1 MKKWVIP
8 YHATMKLSKKHI
20 EELVRKIT
28 KSYILEAD
36 KEEKDPFAAA
46 ADSGGEEGGGDE
58 KADDKEA
65 KPVEPTEP
73 AGVPISFNISAV
85 KRYNKA
91 NFVSDKGTVKSIN
104 KDGVVVTT
112 QPDGVD
118 ILVNFDDISEN
129 VTRFFK
135 TRK

>member
-1 MKKWVIP
+1 
-8 YHATMKLSKKHI
+8 MKLSKKHI
-20 EELVRKIT
+20 EELVHKVV

-36 KEEKDPFAAA
+36 KEEKNPFAADDA
-46 ADSGGEEGGGDE
+46 EGGEEGGAEGGTEAE

-65 KPVEPTEP
+65 KPAAPAEPT
-73 AGVPISFNISAV
+73 GVPISFNISAV

-91 NFVSDKGTVKSIN
+91 DFISDKGIVKSIN
-104 KDGVVVTT
+104 KDGIIVTT

-118 ILVNFDDISEN
+118 VIVNFDDISES

>member
-1 MKKWVIP
+1 
-8 YHATMKLSKKHI
+8 MKLSKKHI
-20 EELVRKIT
+20 QELVRKAV
-28 KSYILEAD
+28 KSYILEAE
-36 KEEKDPFAAA
+36 KEEKDPFATDDA
-46 ADSGGEEGGGDE
+46 EGGADAEGE

-65 KPVEPTEP
+65 KPAVPVEPT
-73 AGVPISFNISAV
+73 GVPISFNISAV

-91 NFVSDKGTVKSIN
+91 DFISDKGIVKSIS
-104 KDGVVVTT
+104 KDGIIVTT

-118 ILVNFDDISEN
+118 VLVNFDDISES